1 MEVSVVDKKSS
12 AEWLNVSTYRITTIL
27 YEVVGGFTVK
37 VSVVDKKSS
46 FVRFVRSFVRS
57 FVRLFVRSFAP
68 NVRSSK
74 FAQTSN
80 GRKERNALST
90 VDCRSTDSR
99 TMVGRWSMV
108 GRRDGRRD
116 GRIGRTVGMRSAA
129 MYNTAKRTNEG
140 RKKAGKGRKE
150 GNAKNRRERVRSV
163 FGAC

>member
-1 MEVSVVDKKSS
+1 VEVSVVDKKSS

-90 VDCRSTDSR
+90 VDRSTDSR
-99 TMVGRWSMV
+99 TMVGRWS
-108 GRRDGRRD
+108 DG
-116 GRIGRTVGMRSAA
+116 GTEGRTDWSNGRNAQRSC
-129 MYNTAKRTNEG
+129 
-140 RKKAGKGRKE
+140 
-150 GNAKNRRERVRSV
+150 V
-163 FGAC
+163 